1 MTTSKIR
8 QISQEQFYKLCKW
21 VEGMDQPLNLT
32 VKQLT
37 KEASK
42 ITECECSEI
51 SIRRVIEATG
61 VKMTDPRAGNF
72 KGSDRVVRCA
82 SGVLE
87 LISQMEA
94 QFGFVP
100 ENNLKQTF
108 QSLCDRKGE

>member
-1 MTTSKIR
+1 MATLKTR

-21 VEGMDQPLNLT
+21 VEGMDQPVSLT
-32 VKQLT
+32 IKQLT
-37 KEASK
+37 KEASN
-42 ITECECSEI
+42 ITECDVSEL
-51 SIRRVIEATG
+51 SVLRVIETTG
-61 VKMTDPRAGNF
+61 VKMTDPRQKNF
-72 KGSDRVVRCA
+72 KGSDRVIRCA

-87 LISQMEA
+87 LIKQMES